1 MIWKLLIITIKY
13 VFVLL
18 LLIQAGVVKDYI
30 FQGKD
35 VLEEDMLVLRAYL
48 KAKLIT
54 QIDYDGQRETV

>member
-1 MIWKLLIITIKY
+1 M
-13 VFVLL
+13 L